1 MSGTFDESIY
11 RRPASPAELFGAAW
25 MQDSGTARGAEEAIG
40 RFRQWGLMFNPKAE
54 AGYSPFEDEGLRPF
68 LLENPDAMGLFRDSG
83 SRAES
88 EFIRGRVQRMRDREE
103 FLGVNGA
110 FWTRMAAGMATP
122 EARVQHV
129 LELRPEVCSLDVA
142 TMNFGPHAMVN
153 VPRHI
158 EAMARM
164 IRDAGV
170 KPELE
175 VFDLGHVALAAH
187 MIGEGLFEAPPLLQ
201 LCLGIPGGAPATTE
215 AMLTMRNALPPGC
228 NWSAFGI
235 SRHQFPM
242 VAQAVVLGGQVRVGL
257 EDNLYLSRGVLAPG
271 NAPLVERAARII
283 QELGAEVA
291 TPAQA
296 RDILGIPAR

>member
-1 MSGTFDESIY
+1 MT
-11 RRPASPAELFGAAW
+11 RPVIISCAVTGGADNAHMNPAIPVTPEQIATEVLA
-25 MQDSGTARGAEEAIG
+25 ARGAGAAIAHIHVRDPATG
-40 RFRQWGLMFNPKAE
+40 KPSRDPALYREVVARVRDAGSDVIVNLTTGPGARFV
-54 AGYSPFEDEGLRPF
+54 
-68 LLENPDAMGLFRDSG
+68 PDDRDPMRGGPG
-83 SRAES
+83 SS
-88 EFIRGRVQRMRDREE
+88 
-103 FLGVNGA
+103 
-110 FWTRMAAGMATP
+110 MATP

-129 LELRPEVCSLDVA
+129 LELRPEVCTLDVA

-175 VFDLGHVALAAH
+175 VFDLGHVALAAR
-187 MIGEGLFEAPPLLQ
+187 MVEQGLFEAPPLLQ

-228 NWSAFGI
+228 VWSAFGI

-242 VAQAVVLGGQVRVGL
+242 VAQAIVLGGQVRVGL
-257 EDNLYLSRGVLAPG
+257 EDNLYLSRGVPAPG
-271 NAPLVERAARII
+271 NAPLVERAARIVG
-283 QELGAEVA
+283 ELGADVA
-291 TPAQA
+291 TPAEA
-296 RDILGIPAR
+296 RAILGLPAR